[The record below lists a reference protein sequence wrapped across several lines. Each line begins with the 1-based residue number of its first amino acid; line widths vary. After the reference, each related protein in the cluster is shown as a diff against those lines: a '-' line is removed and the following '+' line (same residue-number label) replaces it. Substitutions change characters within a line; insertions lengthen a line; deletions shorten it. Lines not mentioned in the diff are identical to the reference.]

1 MHLTDSYYSSATLD
15 VDVEKGRAEDDE
27 PTNPARRLSKWQLRH
42 QRLLFGSLVLALNAT
57 CIVCSA
63 VGYSGLWVLIVI
75 LFFKSKDFFSVWIQI
90 FCGLYHSVKK
100 LFAKPPVK
108 QSSWILSLIPACK
121 YIPRC
126 KASTSGYR
134 DVC

>member
-1 MHLTDSYYSSATLD
+1 MHLIDSQCSSAALE
-15 VDVEKGRAEDDE
+15 VDLEKGIAQDDE

-63 VGYSGLWVLIVI
+63 IGYSGLWVLIVI

-90 FCGLYHSVKK
+90 FCGLYYGVKK
-100 LFAKPPVK
+100 LFTKPPAK
-108 QSSWILSLIPACK
+108 QPSWILSLVPACK
-121 YIPRC
+121 YIYGA
-126 KASTSGYR
+126 AS
-134 DVC
+134 